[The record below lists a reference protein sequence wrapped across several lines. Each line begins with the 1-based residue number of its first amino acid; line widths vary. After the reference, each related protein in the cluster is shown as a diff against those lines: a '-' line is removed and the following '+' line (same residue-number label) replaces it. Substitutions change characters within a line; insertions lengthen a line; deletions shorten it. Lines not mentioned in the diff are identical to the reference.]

1 MSLLEENSRVN
12 MDSEDGGK
20 EEAQGCSED
29 PAGSP
34 LEPGPR
40 LPSVSSAHSE
50 TFFVL
55 ALHVRSAHQEKGSP
69 IHLAVSKG
77 ELCLCCDKEKG
88 KSQPSLQLKKKK
100 LTNLTVQKE
109 PALQR
114 FIFYRSKVGS
124 LNTLESAAHPG
135 WFICTSCEAGEPVGV
150 TDNVGKRKHTEFVF
164 RKVCKAAVSPSE
176 VSE

>member
-20 EEAQGCSED
+20 EEAQGCSE
-29 PAGSP
+29 
-34 LEPGPR
+34 
-40 LPSVSSAHSE
+40 E